1 MNAFHAGGRK
11 QDPFPCLTKEEGGPR
26 PEQMK
31 KIQTKIVMM
40 VVLATVCVSMIAG
53 LIGTLVTRYSTTSAL
68 EKNLLETAELAA
80 LAAENMISTYTL
92 VVAEMASNPILTDE
106 TASLE
111 DKQEFIQT
119 RVEAYY
125 MRFGGLADINGYDE
139 AHDVDISSEPFF
151 QEAVLGKNYM
161 SEPYIEGNDMYLMI
175 SAPVCKGD
183 QVKGVLYFQCD
194 TYILNSIIEG
204 LQIGEEGEAYIL
216 DKNGTTIAYVD
227 QEAVIGQENVIREAV
242 ENPEDEGLQTV
253 AAIESRMVAGEIGV
267 ERFYYAADDS
277 NNIQSYAPIAGTDGW
292 SIAVTIDEDEFMRPA
307 DYGNMFQIII
317 CVTSCIL
324 VIIISLK
331 VSHSIASPVVKCARR
346 LQALSQ
352 GDLKSEVAQVKGR
365 DETKILADS
374 SAQLVRDFGAIVN
387 EIQQVLAAIADGD
400 LSREVSNQRYPGDF
414 AVLWDSLQVISKKLN
429 NTMAG
434 IVAASDQVSA
444 GADQVASTA
453 ETLSQGAVE
462 QTDSVEELLGT
473 VSNMSE
479 EAKEIAQLTEQVKG
493 VVNEAGHKLQESG
506 EYIDSLNQAM
516 NEITES
522 SGEISRIIDTIENI
536 AFQTNILALNA
547 AVEAARAGTSGK
559 GFAVVAEE
567 VRNLAIKSDQA
578 AKATKDLIDRSTR
591 AVGGGSQV
599 VERVTDSVTTVVKL
613 ADQVVE
619 QMELVAKEVED
630 QTDAIGQVATGI
642 QQISGV
648 VQTNSATAQESAA
661 TSQELSGQ
669 ADMLKQLVG
678 SFRLK
683 RTDADIKI

>member
-1 MNAFHAGGRK
+1 
-11 QDPFPCLTKEEGGPR
+11 
-26 PEQMK
+26 MK

-40 VVLATVCVSMIAG
+40 VLLATVCVSLIAG
-53 LIGTLVTRYSTTSAL
+53 WVGTLVTRYSTTSAL

-92 VVAEMASNPILTDE
+92 VVAEMASNPIFTDKN
-106 TASLE
+106 ASPE
-111 DKQEFIQT
+111 EKQELIQA
-119 RVEAYY
+119 RAEAYY
-125 MRFGGLADINGYDE
+125 MRFGGLADTNGYDE
-139 AHDVDISSEPFF
+139 VNDVDVSSEPFF
-151 QEAVLGKNYM
+151 QKAVLGNAYM
-161 SEPYIEGNDMYLMI
+161 SEPYIEGDDMFLMI
-175 SAPVCKGD
+175 SAPVCEGD

-227 QEAVIGQENVIREAV
+227 QEAVMSQENVIREAA

-253 AAIESRMVAGEIGV
+253 AGIESRMVAGEIGV

-324 VIIISLK
+324 VIMISLK

-352 GDLKSEVAQVKGR
+352 GDLKSEVVQVKGR
-365 DETKILADS
+365 DETRILADS
-374 SAQLVRDFGAIVN
+374 SAQLVKDFGMIVN
-387 EIQQVLAAIADGD
+387 EIQQVLVAIADGD
-400 LSREVSNQRYPGDF
+400 LSKEVSGQRYPGDF
-414 AVLWDSLQVISKKLN
+414 AVLWESLHVISEKLN
-429 NTMAG
+429 GTMAG

-453 ETLSQGAVE
+453 ETLSQGAME
-462 QTDSVEELLGT
+462 QTDSVEELSGT
-473 VSNMSE
+473 IDNMST
-479 EAKEIAQLTEQVKG
+479 EAKGIARLTVQVKG
-493 VVNEAGHKLQESG
+493 VVNEAGQKLQESG
-506 EYIDSLNQAM
+506 AYIDSLNQAM

-522 SGEISRIIDTIENI
+522 SDEISRIIDTIENI

-567 VRNLAIKSDQA
+567 VRNLAIKSDKA
-578 AKATKDLIDRSTR
+578 AKATKDLIERSTK
-591 AVGGGSQV
+591 AVGDGSRV
-599 VERVTDSVTTVVKL
+599 VERVTDSVTTVVEL
-613 ADQVVE
+613 AGQVVE
-619 QMELVAKEVED
+619 QMELVAKAVED
-630 QTDAIGQVATGI
+630 QTDAIGQVAGGI
-642 QQISGV
+642 GQISDV

-669 ADMLKQLVG
+669 ADALKRLVG

-683 RTDADIKI
+683 RADADIKI

>member
-1 MNAFHAGGRK
+1 
-11 QDPFPCLTKEEGGPR
+11 
-26 PEQMK
+26 MK

-92 VVAEMASNPILTDE
+92 VVAEMASNPIFTDE
-106 TASLE
+106 TASPE
-111 DKQEFIQT
+111 EKQELIQE
-119 RVEAYY
+119 RAEAYY

-139 AHDVDISSEPFF
+139 AHGVDISSEPFF

-175 SAPVCKGD
+175 SAPVRKGD

-227 QEAVIGQENVIREAV
+227 QEAVIGQENVIREAA

-331 VSHSIASPVVKCARR
+331 VSHSIASPVVKCAKR
-346 LQALSQ
+346 LQALAQ
-352 GDLKSEVAQVKGR
+352 GDLKSEAVQVKGR

-374 SAQLVRDFGAIVN
+374 TAQLVKDFGSIVD
-387 EIQQVLAAIADGD
+387 EIQQVLVAIADGD
-400 LSREVSNQRYPGDF
+400 LSKEVSGQRYPGDF
-414 AVLWDSLQVISKKLN
+414 AVLWDALHVISERLN
-429 NTMAG
+429 GTMAG

-453 ETLSQGAVE
+453 ETLSQGAME
-462 QTDSVEELLGT
+462 QTDSVEELSGT
-473 VSNMSE
+473 IDNMST
-479 EAKEIAQLTEQVKG
+479 EAKGIAQLTVRVKG
-493 VVNEAGHKLQESG
+493 VVNEAGQKLQESG
-506 EYIDSLNQAM
+506 AYIDSLNQAM

-522 SGEISRIIDTIENI
+522 SDEISRIIDTIENI

-567 VRNLAIKSDQA
+567 VRNLATKSDQA
-578 AKATKDLIDRSTR
+578 AKATKDLIERSTK
-591 AVGGGSQV
+591 AVGDGSQV
-599 VERVTDSVTTVVKL
+599 VERVTDSVTTVVEL
-613 ADQVVE
+613 AGQVVE
-619 QMELVAKEVED
+619 QMELVAKAVED
-630 QTDAIGQVATGI
+630 QTDAIGQVAGGI
-642 QQISGV
+642 GQISGV

-669 ADMLKQLVG
+669 ADTLKQLVG

-683 RTDADIKI
+683 HTDAQITI